1 MNWQYAAPKEL
12 LIIKIVKHH
21 KNNYVRGAGEQN
33 TEKHAVNNP
42 DHTLHHLLSNRLIV
56 LPQLQEIFSTRAIT
70 L

>member
-1 MNWQYAAPKEL
+1 M
-12 LIIKIVKHH
+12 
-21 KNNYVRGAGEQN
+21 YVGGGVGGWGGEQN

-42 DHTLHHLLSNRLIV
+42 DHTLHHLISNRLIV

>member
-1 MNWQYAAPKEL
+1 MWG
-12 LIIKIVKHH
+12 V
-21 KNNYVRGAGEQN
+21 GGGGGGGEQN

-42 DHTLHHLLSNRLIV
+42 DHTLHHLISNRLIV